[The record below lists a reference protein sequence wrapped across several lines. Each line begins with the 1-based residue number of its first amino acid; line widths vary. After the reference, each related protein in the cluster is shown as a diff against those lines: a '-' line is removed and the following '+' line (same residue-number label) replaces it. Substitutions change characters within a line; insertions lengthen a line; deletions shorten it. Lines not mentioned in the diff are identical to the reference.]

1 MLVGGEVNISVD
13 QALSRTTKKIETL
26 QRNVSW
32 LAEHGGGGGGG
43 GDFTS
48 SIKLTNGG
56 ITTSEGVNIL
66 YSTTKEV
73 KLDYLITAL
82 KNNQKFTITVSLDGN
97 NVISGQEGW
106 SGTPGSLLIKNISQ
120 YSSSNSH
127 SIVVTATDAEG
138 INATPYMLT
147 VIESSINLS
156 SSVSSVTATIGLAY
170 KITYTVTN
178 KVLAADTSLIVNN
191 VTNGVSKTFE
201 LG

>member
-1 MLVGGEVNISVD
+1 MSGKSVSIKNKTTNEWEIVAGSDASQISTSNPDVLVSGEVNISVD
-13 QALSRTTKKIETL
+13 QALSRTNKKIETL

-32 LAEHGGGGGGG
+32 LAEHGGGGGGGG

-97 NVISGQEGW
+97 SVISGQEGW
-106 SGTPGSLLIKNISQ
+106 SGTPGSLLIKNIRNINYNMFSQ
-120 YSSSNSH
+120 
-127 SIVVTATDAEG
+127 IVTR
-138 INATPYMLT
+138 
-147 VIESSINLS
+147 
-156 SSVSSVTATIGLAY
+156 
-170 KITYTVTN
+170 
-178 KVLAADTSLIVNN
+178 
-191 VTNGVSKTFE
+191 
-201 LG
+201 